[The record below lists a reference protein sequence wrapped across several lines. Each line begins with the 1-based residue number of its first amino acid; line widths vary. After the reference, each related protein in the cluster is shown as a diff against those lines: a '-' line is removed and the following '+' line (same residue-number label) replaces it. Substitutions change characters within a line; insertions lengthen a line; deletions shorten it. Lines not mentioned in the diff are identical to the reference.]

1 MKYQEALDELEGN
14 AVQWKANKKWNKE
27 HGFFIDDV
35 GIDEMIAYSK
45 LLQELVD
52 KEIELES
59 RKDKLVVGSEWEC
72 VAECRAP
79 SQLFKKGQIVSVTSI
94 FIEETVW
101 LFYKHFSEMLKKEY
115 EDETNMP
122 KDQFLLCFA
131 PKGEK

>member
-1 MKYQEALDELEGN
+1 MNKYEEALEILLFESAYPSRDCYVNMKEATNLLEK
-14 AVQWKANKKWNKE
+14 AVN
-27 HGFFIDDV
+27 D
-35 GIDEMIAYSK
+35 
-45 LLQELVD
+45 LRELVD

-59 RKDKLVVGSEWEC
+59 RKGKLVVGSEWEC

-122 KDQFLLCFA
+122 KDQFLLCFK

>member
-72 VAECRAP
+72 
-79 SQLFKKGQIVSVTSI
+79 
-94 FIEETVW
+94 
-101 LFYKHFSEMLKKEY
+101 MLKTYGTVKIIDVHPLSERV
-115 EDETNMP
+115 TFRNMLFEHTE
-122 KDQFLLCFA
+122 KIADFLLCFK
-131 PKGEK
+131 PKGEYR